1 MDGASSTHKAP
12 PCLSGPWSWG
22 RSHQAI
28 KDTCTLRRSQQ
39 KRGASNGLKP
49 PPPPEVEVGRDIS
62 PILSKVSPVLHYLP
76 AQQLFF
82 LCDFNYREQEDKGP
96 REGQPQSS
104 TQVSPHHTHQPT
116 CSSSLGALVPSLAW
130 LSAHSSHSPGA
141 PGPLLTPT
149 RLIPD

>member
-1 MDGASSTHKAP
+1 MYPKEVTTEKGGLEWA
-12 PCLSGPWSWG
+12 
-22 RSHQAI
+22 QA
-28 KDTCTLRRSQQ
+28 
-39 KRGASNGLKP
+39 
-49 PPPPEVEVGRDIS
+49 PPPEVEVGRDIS
-62 PILSKVSPVLHYLP
+62 PISSKVSPVLHYLP